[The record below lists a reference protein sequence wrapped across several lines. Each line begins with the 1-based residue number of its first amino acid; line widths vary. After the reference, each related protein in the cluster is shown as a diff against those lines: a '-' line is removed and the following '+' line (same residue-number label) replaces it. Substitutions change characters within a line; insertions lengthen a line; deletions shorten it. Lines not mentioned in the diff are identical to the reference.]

1 MISAKRISGLRANG
15 QRLCVGVIMQ
25 KGRTVGGGGQIE
37 EISGICRFVGAYLL
51 LASECMIVDTARNEK
66 YKIRVSERFAL
77 TNRPSLQRG
86 RGGKGTVPIPRVK
99 KY

>member
-1 MISAKRISGLRANG
+1 
-15 QRLCVGVIMQ
+15 MQ
-25 KGRTVGGGGQIE
+25 KGRTVGGGGHIE
-37 EISGICRFVGAYLL
+37 EISGISRFVGAYLL

-86 RGGKGTVPIPRVK
+86 RGGKDAQWWSELPKTYAPKRD
-99 KY
+99 